1 MELLITKDE
10 ELLNKKEIAM
20 IFSKIPAIIDVHMNI
35 RNNLNV
41 VILNWQS
48 ECLVGKIWADGSAD
62 LMKVYP
68 PYVNSYD
75 DSVKTVEIC
84 DQSRPKFHTFLK
96 VF

>member
-1 MELLITKDE
+1 MLIAKGE

-20 IFSKIPAIIDVHMNI
+20 IFSKILAIIDVHTNI
-35 RNNLNV
+35 RNNLNA
-41 VILNWQS
+41 VIQNWQS

-75 DSVKTVEIC
+75 ESVKTVEIC
-84 DQSRPKFHTFLK
+84 DQTRSKFHTFLK
-96 VF
+96 VFK